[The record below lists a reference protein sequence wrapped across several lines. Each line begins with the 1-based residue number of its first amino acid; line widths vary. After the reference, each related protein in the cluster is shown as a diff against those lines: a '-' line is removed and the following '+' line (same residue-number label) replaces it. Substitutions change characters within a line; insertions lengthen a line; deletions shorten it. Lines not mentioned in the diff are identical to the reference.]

1 MSKEKNIWTDCKKL
15 LVVFPFK
22 NETNFKEYRLALD
35 KLLNESNVNELK
47 IVVSVPDSVKK
58 EELQQHKLIQ
68 YISSKDFSF
77 FGKLKDLDLETT
89 LVQPY
94 DLLLW
99 LEVENDK
106 LKNIFLKV
114 NANTK
119 IGVNASADLFTIQVN
134 TNSQNPI
141 EIVNFAKNTLEK
153 ISRYE

>member
-1 MSKEKNIWTDCKKL
+1 VAEEKNIWLDCRKL

-22 NETNFKEYRLALD
+22 NEANFKEYRTALD
-35 KLLNESNVNELK
+35 KLLNESKVNELR

-58 EELQQHKLIQ
+58 EDLQQHKLIQ
-68 YISSKDFSF
+68 YISSKDFNF
-77 FGKLKDLDLETT
+77 FGKLKELDLETT

-106 LKNIFLKV
+106 LFKLFSRV
-114 NANTK
+114 NAKNK
-119 IGVNASADLFTIQVN
+119 IGVNATSDQFTIQVN
-134 TNSQNPI
+134 CNSENPM

>member
-1 MSKEKNIWTDCKKL
+1 MSNEKNIWSDCKKL

-35 KLLNESNVNELK
+35 KLLNQSNVIELK

-58 EELQQHKLIQ
+58 EDLQQHKLIQ
-68 YISSKDFSF
+68 YISSKDFNF
-77 FGKLKDLDLETT
+77 FGKLKDLELETT

-99 LEVENDK
+99 LEVENEK
-106 LKNIFLKV
+106 LKNVFSKV
-114 NANTK
+114 NANSK
-119 IGVNASADLFTIQVN
+119 IGVNASSDLFTIQVN
-134 TNSQNPI
+134 SSAQNPI
-141 EIVNFAKNTLEK
+141 EIVNFAKKTLEK

>member
-1 MSKEKNIWTDCKKL
+1 MSEEKNIWLDCRKL

-22 NETNFKEYRLALD
+22 NEANFKEYRTALD
-35 KLLNESNVNELK
+35 KLLNESNVNELR

-58 EELQQHKLIQ
+58 EDLQQHKLIQ
-68 YISSKDFSF
+68 YISAKDFSF
-77 FGKLKDLDLETT
+77 FGKLKELDLETT

-106 LKNIFLKV
+106 LFKLFSRV
-114 NANTK
+114 NAKNK
-119 IGVNASADLFTIQVN
+119 IGVNASADQFTIQVN
-134 TNSQNPI
+134 CNSENPM